1 MVKRTFIYQKLDLQ
15 KTLFSFPSQKK
26 SCTLYCSFQCFKK
39 LMCFWLTILKIKIMH
54 QKTYIITREKTIPWR
69 WPARNIV
76 PAVINTNSVICRS
89 FLKKRK
95 RKPPTTTTI
104 TSICHKKIIS
114 ICSQKSTTRF
124 GFNNNIC
131 SCPKLQFPC
140 GIYTV
145 STPFFLK
152 KSILGHCSSVFDK
165 NSFCE

>member
-54 QKTYIITREKTIPWR
+54 QKTYIITRKKNNPMTIYPR
-69 WPARNIV
+69 GKCTRGYKYKFSHMPLI
-76 PAVINTNSVICRS
+76 
-89 FLKKRK
+89 LKKRK

-152 KSILGHCSSVFDK
+152 KKYPWTLFVSLR
-165 NSFCE
+165 

>member
-1 MVKRTFIYQKLDLQ
+1 MFLADNFKNQNHASKN
-15 KTLFSFPSQKK
+15 
-26 SCTLYCSFQCFKK
+26 LYYYERK
-39 LMCFWLTILKIKIMH
+39 
-54 QKTYIITREKTIPWR
+54 KTIPWR
-69 WPARNIV
+69 FTREEYCTRGYKYKFSHMPLI
-76 PAVINTNSVICRS
+76 
-89 FLKKRK
+89 LKK

-145 STPFFLK
+145 STPFFFKKKVSLDTVRQSSIKIHSVNKSPSFNVHTKKFCSDSLFLNSWLLK
-152 KSILGHCSSVFDK
+152 GP
-165 NSFCE
+165 SFLLLW